1 MICHCYIFT
10 ISYLCLKMNISR
22 QKCKKIL
29 SSYFSRKRF
38 LGQNCA
44 DFELFT
50 LKKRY
55 VRKTGKENNLLYYY
69 YHYNYSF
76 KYQIKWS
83 IIHNIDMLYN
93 HDNLFITNLWFDEPG
108 FGKWG
113 KRSNLKK
120 KALDLPLI
128 VWQICQVASLVWERR
143 HKKRRAAFW
152 VLALTI

>member
-50 LKKRY
+50 LKKTLCTKKRE
-55 VRKTGKENNLLYYY
+55 RKTI
-69 YHYNYSF
+69 S
-76 KYQIKWS
+76 S
-83 IIHNIDMLYN
+83 IIIIIIIIPSNIRSSDQS
-93 HDNLFITNLWFDEPG
+93 FIILICYIIMIICSLLICDLTNRGLGSEG
-108 FGKWG
+108 SG
-113 KRSNLKK
+113 R
-120 KALDLPLI
+120 I
-128 VWQICQVASLVWERR
+128 
-143 HKKRRAAFW
+143 
-152 VLALTI
+152 

>member
-22 QKCKKIL
+22 PIFLENAFLAKTAQIL
-29 SSYFSRKRF
+29 SYSRSK
-38 LGQNCA
+38 NVMY
-44 DFELFT
+44 E
-50 LKKRY
+50 
-55 VRKTGKENNLLYYY
+55 KTRKENNLLYYY

-113 KRSNLKK
+113 KRSNLNK

-143 HKKRRAAFW
+143 QKKRRAAFW